1 MFVKPNIMIDTD
13 SYKVSHWLQYPPG
26 TEYVSSYIEA
36 RKQFIT
42 EEMVFF
48 GLQMFLKQYMLEP
61 ITQEQINEAAEFWAA
76 HGEPFNKEGWEYIL
90 RVHNGKL
97 PVVIRAIPEG
107 TVIPVSNMLV
117 QVQNTDP
124 KVPWLVSYL
133 ETMLLQAIWYP
144 TTVCTLSWETK
155 KVIYGFLTA
164 TCENPDAEIG
174 FKLHDF
180 GFRGV
185 SSRESAGIGGVAH
198 LVNFLGTDTAIA
210 CRYAKAFYNE
220 PMAGF
225 SIPAAEHSTIT
236 SWGKDNEV
244 GAFKNMLDKF
254 GDGPLVA
261 VVSDS
266 FDIYN
271 ATRNLWG
278 TQLREHVLNM
288 KATLVVRPDSGDPTW
303 VPVEI
308 IEILGEKFGYTTNAK
323 GFKVLNPRVRVI
335 QGDGMTY
342 KTIKELLTNLMIR
355 GWSAENIAFGMGG
368 GLLQH
373 QVSRDTLGFAMKAS
387 AIRDERGWKDVFK
400 DPITDKGKV
409 SKKGKLITV
418 RYDDGRY
425 ETTNMDYDALLKHD
439 FRPPEQIDRIVYKNG
454 KLIIDEDFATIRKR
468 AWQ

>member
-1 MFVKPNIMIDTD
+1 MYVKPNIMIDTD

-42 EEMVFF
+42 EELVFF
-48 GLQMFLKQYMLEP
+48 GLQMFLKQYLSEP
-61 ITQEQINEAAEFWAA
+61 ITQEQIDEAAEFWAA

-97 PVVIRAIPEG
+97 PVAIRAIPEG

-144 TTVCTLSWETK
+144 TTVATLSWETK
-155 KVIYGFLTA
+155 KIIHGYLKA
-164 TCENPDAEIG
+164 TCDNPDAEIG

-185 SSRESAGIGGVAH
+185 SSRESAGIGGCAH
-198 LVNFLGTDTAIA
+198 LVNFMGTDTAIGA
-210 CRYAKAFYNE
+210 MYARAFYNE

-236 SWGKDNEV
+236 SWGRENEV
-244 GAFKNMLDKF
+244 LAFKNMLDKF

-266 FDIYN
+266 YDIYN
-271 ATRNLWG
+271 AARVLWG
-278 TQLREHVLNM
+278 MELREQVLNM

-308 IEILGEKFGYTTNAK
+308 IEILGDKFGYTTNSK
-323 GFKVLNPRVRVI
+323 GFKVLNKCRVI
-335 QGDGMTY
+335 QGDGMVHA
-342 KTIKELLTNLMIR
+342 TINKLLSNLLVR

-373 QVSRDTLGFAMKAS
+373 QVSRDSLGFAMKAS
-387 AIRDERGWKDVFK
+387 AIKDSVGWLDVFK

-409 SKKGKLITV
+409 SKRGRLITV

-425 ETTNMDYDALLKHD
+425 ETTNMDYNDLLQHD
-439 FRPPEQIDRIVYKNG
+439 FRPPEQIDRLVWKNG

-468 AWQ
+468 SWA